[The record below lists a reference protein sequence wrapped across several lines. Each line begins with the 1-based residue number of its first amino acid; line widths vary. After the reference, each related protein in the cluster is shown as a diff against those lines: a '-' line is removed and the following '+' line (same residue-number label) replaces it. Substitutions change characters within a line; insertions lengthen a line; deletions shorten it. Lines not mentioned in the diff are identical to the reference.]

1 LPDVHVGTPKEEIA
15 MIRITSVV
23 GAFCLALLLP
33 ALVDAQGLSY
43 PGPGIRASGSDVLAL
58 AAAVPGP
65 VDSGSRSR
73 ELSFEGSVSG
83 SRAPSPDPRIQS
95 CRVEDV
101 PSGPEPDDARW
112 RWRLRAFHHLD
123 CVTTLIDAALRDATP
138 RNNESPSDVRMPRD
152 DLERMRTL
160 ARWARDAAARI
171 GQ

>member
-1 LPDVHVGTPKEEIA
+1 MT
-15 MIRITSVV
+15 RITSIV

-33 ALVDAQGLSY
+33 ALADAQGLSY
-43 PGPGIRASGSDVLAL
+43 PGLGSRVSGSDVLAL

-65 VDSGSRSR
+65 VESGSPSR
-73 ELSFEGSVSG
+73 ELSFEGSVPG
-83 SRAPSPDPRIQS
+83 SRAASPEPRIQS

-101 PSGPEPDDARW
+101 PSGPEPDDPRW

-138 RNNESPSDVRMPRD
+138 RDKDALSDVRMSRD
-152 DLERMRTL
+152 DLERIRTL
-160 ARWARDAAARI
+160 AWWARDAAARI